1 MNDLHEKRRITRADY
16 RLSCAL
22 HVGRR
27 VIPCL
32 VHNISLTGLL
42 IETDK
47 SDGISAGQKANLV
60 IEHFCPECTVSEIE
74 CEIVRENGRF
84 FGLKVSA
91 IDYDTFMQLKDLLT
105 LLTPAEG
112 KIDNEILNMIASKKE
127 NQFDV

>member
-1 MNDLHEKRRITRADY
+1 MHDLYEKRKITRADY
-16 RLSCAL
+16 QLSCAL

-27 VIPCL
+27 VVPCV

-42 IETDK
+42 IEADK
-47 SDGISAGQKANLV
+47 GDGISAGEKANLV
-60 IEHFCPECTVSEIE
+60 IEHFCRECTVSEIE

-105 LLTPAEG
+105 LLIPDEG
-112 KIDNEILNMIASKKE
+112 KIDNEIINMIASKKGA
-127 NQFDV
+127 

>member
-1 MNDLHEKRRITRADY
+1 MDALHEKRRITRADY

-22 HVGRR
+22 HVDKR
-27 VIPCL
+27 VVPCV

-42 IETDK
+42 VETDK
-47 SDGISAGQKANLV
+47 GDGISAGEKANLV

-105 LLTPAEG
+105 LLIPDEG
-112 KIDNEILNMIASKKE
+112 KIDNEIINMIASKKGA
-127 NQFDV
+127 

>member
-1 MNDLHEKRRITRADY
+1 MYDLHEKRRITRADY
-16 RLSCAL
+16 RLSCEL
-22 HVGRR
+22 HVGKR
-27 VIPCL
+27 VVPCV

-47 SDGISAGQKANLV
+47 GDAISAGEKANLV
-60 IEHFCPECTVSEIE
+60 IEHFSPECTVSEIE

-105 LLTPAEG
+105 LLTQDPG
-112 KIDNEILNMIASKKE
+112 KIDIEILNMIASNKG
-127 NQFDV
+127 V